1 MLVFYDLLRFRI
13 MIVMTH
19 DWVWFSDP
27 STSSRILKSSKQY
40 CLILFK
46 CTESSMFID
55 FPSKRPA
62 CFSHFSRTTLRLTRL
77 PLLRLC
83 QFVDQKDP
91 GALRT
96 ADGLHDPG
104 RSCSWSP
111 RCHMDWSVTVSYR
124 KQKTRSTLVGWWE
137 KIWKNGGTSQTC
149 DGDWQQIFE
158 GSNHFLSPPQIF
170 CWMFSVK
177 KAISSEHQEH
187 RLTHIETISI
197 NMVGLPDF
205 TMKHHTTLPYL
216 VPLQHL
222 QLASISP

>member
-1 MLVFYDLLRFRI
+1 LDDGKKYGKMGERPKHAMEID
-13 MIVMTH
+13 
-19 DWVWFSDP
+19 S
-27 STSSRILKSSKQY
+27 KS
-40 CLILFK
+40 
-46 CTESSMFID
+46 
-55 FPSKRPA
+55 
-62 CFSHFSRTTLRLTRL
+62 
-77 PLLRLC
+77 
-83 QFVDQKDP
+83 
-91 GALRT
+91 
-96 ADGLHDPG
+96 
-104 RSCSWSP
+104 
-111 RCHMDWSVTVSYR
+111 
-124 KQKTRSTLVGWWE
+124 
-137 KIWKNGGTSQTC
+137 
-149 DGDWQQIFE
+149 E